1 MSVISSWQFRTS
13 VENFQVAMI
22 CEETMALFAGRLTN
36 DAEFHHVLQSL
47 RHSGRREGEL
57 LGCRRD
63 RDDRLPL
70 KVLVICTK
78 INNYKDL
85 GAKKSYK
92 RGSTGSLSR
101 ARTPKSHS
109 RMRRS
114 GSWRTNRSKASWIVG
129 KRAENHGGE
138 QSIVLSGVFNRIAFR

>member
-1 MSVISSWQFRTS
+1 VARFWHFGAS
-13 VENFQVAMI
+13 VEDFQVAMI
-22 CEETMALFAGRLTN
+22 RKEAMALFAGSLP
-36 DAEFHHVLQSL
+36 DHAEVHHVLQSL
-47 RHSGRREGEL
+47 RHSGRREREML
-57 LGCRRD
+57 SRRRD

-129 KRAENHGGE
+129 
-138 QSIVLSGVFNRIAFR
+138 